1 MNNLGFRWEVLEKAK
16 VKDIIPTLLR
26 NRGITS
32 KKDKEE
38 FFKPT
43 PAEKISVKALGVNP
57 KEIAKAITR
66 IKLARKTQEKV
77 IVYGDYDAD
86 GICGTAIL
94 WEALFTRGLN
104 VLPHIPERFT
114 EGYGLNVESIKKLKK
129 EDENLGLIITVDHGI
144 VANTKV
150 DLARELG
157 IDVIVTDHH
166 EPAKLKPKT
175 YALVHTTKI
184 SGSAVAWVLARE
196 IGKKIK
202 NEKPKLKDL
211 SSLEL
216 AAIGTLA
223 DQLPLIGPNRSFA
236 KYGLE
241 ALNKTQRVGLL
252 ALFKEAAIVPG
263 EIGPYEVGFI
273 IAPRINATGRLT
285 HAIDSLRILCTR
297 SVSRAQELAEH
308 LGRTNLERQRIV
320 QEVVVHARERL
331 KGGVGESIIILAHE
345 SYHEGVI
352 GLAAAKLVEEFYRP
366 AIVLSKKGEISKAS
380 ARSISGFNIIAAIRS
395 LKRLYIE
402 GGGHP
407 MAAGFSIKTV
417 KIQKFSKEINKL
429 SKKALTPEILSKRI
443 KIDTEAHFNQ
453 LNQALYDKIKAFE
466 PTGLGNPAPVF
477 ITRDVEVLEA
487 RRVGKEGSHLKL
499 RLAKDGINFEAI
511 GFGLTKR
518 FTDLGQAE
526 KMDIVYCLD
535 ENVFNGRKSLQLKI
549 KDIRKNA

>member
-1 MNNLGFRWEVLEKAK
+1 MEKRK
-16 VKDIIPTLLR
+16 VKDIIPTLLK
-26 NRGITS
+26 NRGISS

-43 PAEKISVKALGVNP
+43 LAEKISVKALGLNP

-66 IKLARKTQEKV
+66 IKLAKKTKEKV

-129 EDENLGLIITVDHGI
+129 EDQNLGLIITVDHGI
-144 VANTKV
+144 VANKKV
-150 DLARELG
+150 DIARELG
-157 IDVIVTDHH
+157 IDVVVTDHH
-166 EPAKLKPKT
+166 EPGKLKPKT

-196 IGKKIK
+196 IAKKIK

-273 IAPRINATGRLT
+273 IAPRINATGRLI

-297 SVSRAQELAEH
+297 SRSRAQELAEH

-331 KGGVGESIIILAHE
+331 KGEVEDNIIILAHE

-395 LKRLYIE
+395 LKHLYIE

-443 KIDTEAHFNQ
+443 KIDIEAHFNQ
-453 LNQALYDKIKAFE
+453 LNQALYDKIKLFE
-466 PTGLGNPAPVF
+466 PSGLGNPAPVF
-477 ITRDVEVLEA
+477 ITKEVEVHEA

-499 RLAKDGINFEAI
+499 HLVEDGIDFEAI

-518 FTDLGQAE
+518 FTDLGQA
-526 KMDIVYCLD
+526 KKIDIVYCLD
-535 ENVFNGRKSLQLKI
+535 ENVFNGRKSLQLKV
-549 KDIRKNA
+549 KDIKINA